1 MKLLTM
7 LLLSITFLL
16 SSVDINSA
24 TAKEF
29 TTLKGIGAKKAQ
41 TIVEYRKS
49 IKCFKSI
56 DELTKVKGIGKSTI
70 LKNKDNLTLG
80 KCKKDDAK

>member
-1 MKLLTM
+1 MKLLTT
-7 LLLSITFLL
+7 LLLSITFLF

-29 TTLKGIGAKKAQ
+29 TILKGIGAKKAQ
-41 TIVEYRKS
+41 TIVKYRES

-56 DELTKVKGIGKSTI
+56 DELTKVKGIGK
-70 LKNKDNLTLG
+70 
-80 KCKKDDAK
+80 